1 MNNGTDAT
9 SEDNGSKS
17 VSEEVL
23 IDALERQIKA
33 IESMK
38 GKKLTLQI
46 AKSLVLIMKVVI
58 VSITNRSKI
67 MKNEEIYI

>member
-1 MNNGTDAT
+1 MNDE
-9 SEDNGSKS
+9 EDNGSKS

-23 IDALERQIKA
+23 IDNLERQIKA

-38 GKKLTLQI
+38 GKKLTLQM
-46 AKSLVLIMKVVI
+46 AHSMVLLMKIII
-58 VSITNRSKI
+58 VSITNRSDK